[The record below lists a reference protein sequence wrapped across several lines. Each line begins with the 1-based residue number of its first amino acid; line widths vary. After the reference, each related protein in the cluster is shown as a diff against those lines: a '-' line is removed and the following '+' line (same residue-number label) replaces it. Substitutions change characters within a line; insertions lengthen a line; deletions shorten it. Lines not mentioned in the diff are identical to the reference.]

1 MRESGVGRVL
11 VASLH
16 QAIGDILP
24 MRLGF
29 YEGWLN
35 AEGLRDGTIGLAPL
49 YAVLSFL
56 RQEGDAYAAITT
68 RAGEYAAGWTVESM
82 RPSTRSFIT
91 RLPKFLRV
99 RLVLRRADMLVRM
112 SYEGSRASWRIRQ
125 GTARVSVR
133 SSVFCSVREKTAE
146 PLCRYHAA
154 AYERMLSMFDM
165 PTPVTVESCKAEGAE
180 TCVLSV
186 PFAVLHSE
194 QEAEA
199 A

>member
-29 YEGWLN
+29 YEGWLT
-35 AEGLRDGTIGLAPL
+35 AEGLRDGTIGLAPC

-56 RQEGDAYAAITT
+56 RQEGEPYAAITT

-82 RPSTRSFIT
+82 RPSTRSLIA
-91 RLPKFLRV
+91 RLPKSLRI
-99 RLVLRRADMLVRM
+99 RLVLRRADALVRM
-112 SYEGSRASWRIRQ
+112 SYQGSRASWRIRQ
-125 GTARVSVR
+125 GTAHVSVLG
-133 SSVFCSVREKTAE
+133 SVFCSVRETAAE

-154 AYERMLSMFDM
+154 AYQRMLSMFDM
-165 PTPVTVESCKAEGAE
+165 PTSVTVESCRAAGADA
-180 TCVLSV
+180 CVLSV
-186 PFAVLHSE
+186 PFAALAPAE
-194 QEAEA
+194 EAEA